1 MRHSRYLIIGLFV
14 AAIGSFTGWSTAIA
28 QTADRETVER
38 GKYLITIAG
47 CNDCHTPGY
56 LLSEGKTPE
65 ELWLTGDTFGWRGPW
80 GTTYATNL
88 RTLVQGLTEN
98 QWVVLAKNLFV
109 DARVVVEALE
119 KPHRVE
125 IREVLA
131 KNLKARPPMPWFNLN
146 AMKDGDLRAVYQY
159 IRHLG
164 PGGEVAPAF
173 LPPDQ
178 EPDPPYALFPPPPPQ

>member
-98 QWVVLAKNLFV
+98 QWVVLAKNL
-109 DARVVVEALE
+109 
-119 KPHRVE
+119 
-125 IREVLA
+125 
-131 KNLKARPPMPWFNLN
+131 KARPPMPWFNLN